1 MELQKTS
8 IDSIKEISLTD
19 EFRLQESSRHSYEL
33 LSHALAILN
42 ALAVYGEH
50 FLLWRPT
57 AFSLPDGVNAS
68 LIPSLPG
75 TPGHR
80 HQKLVFA
87 TSGDNPSPPDWI
99 DAQTRRHLLNN
110 PTYDVVVEQDG
121 SGKLRTIQEAVD
133 AYNENSI
140 RRVIYI
146 RAVITGS
153 RNVAL
158 EQGTTTVRSATLIV
172 LGRGFIGRSFKVEN
186 TAGPLGYQAVAFRGT
201 ADRTVM
207 YQVTFDG
214 YQDTLYAHSFR
225 RHYRGC
231 TILRHSR
238 LRFIAKM
245 TTLPRKQ
252 NTYTEQGR
260 TDAHQNTGF
269 SFQNCIFDGMDHL
282 KLNTALHKSYLGRP
296 WKQFF
301 VCVIMKSEVKD
312 HIDPQGWLPWNKTSF
327 GLFTSFFAEF
337 ENFGPGSS
345 TVNRVPWSRQIW
357 SAATAI
363 RYHASSFVQPRQW
376 VADHNIPLTTT
387 L

>member
-1 MELQKTS
+1 MDTKTLCTR
-8 IDSIKEISLTD
+8 I
-19 EFRLQESSRHSYEL
+19 HS
-33 LSHALAILN
+33 A
-42 ALAVYGEH
+42 
-50 FLLWRPT
+50 
-57 AFSLPDGVNAS
+57 
-68 LIPSLPG
+68 
-75 TPGHR
+75 
-80 HQKLVFA
+80 
-87 TSGDNPSPPDWI
+87 
-99 DAQTRRHLLNN
+99 
-110 PTYDVVVEQDG
+110 
-121 SGKLRTIQEAVD
+121 
-133 AYNENSI
+133 
-140 RRVIYI
+140 
-146 RAVITGS
+146 
-153 RNVAL
+153 
-158 EQGTTTVRSATLIV
+158 GTTVGAPFYGTVDFVFGNA
-172 LGRGFIGRSFKVEN
+172 
-186 TAGPLGYQAVAFRGT
+186 AVCF
-201 ADRTVM
+201 
-207 YQVTFDG
+207 QSC
-214 YQDTLYAHSFR
+214 Q
-225 RHYRGC
+225 
-231 TILRHSR
+231 
-238 LRFIAKM
+238 FIAKM

>member
-146 RAVITGS
+146 RAGVYK
-153 RNVAL
+153 
-158 EQGTTTVRSATLIV
+158 Q
-172 LGRGFIGRSFKVEN
+172 
-186 TAGPLGYQAVAFRGT
+186 
-201 ADRTVM
+201 
-207 YQVTFDG
+207 QVTAQDG
-214 YQDTLYAHSFR
+214 EVLDIYWRWHKHS
-225 RHYRGC
+225 HHG
-231 TILRHSR
+231 
-238 LRFIAKM
+238 
-245 TTLPRKQ
+245 
-252 NTYTEQGR
+252 EQECGAR
-260 TDAHQNTGF
+260 TGH
-269 SFQNCIFDGMDHL
+269 DH
-282 KLNTALHKSYLGRP
+282 R
-296 WKQFF
+296 
-301 VCVIMKSEVKD
+301 
-312 HIDPQGWLPWNKTSF
+312 
-327 GLFTSFFAEF
+327 
-337 ENFGPGSS
+337 
-345 TVNRVPWSRQIW
+345 
-357 SAATAI
+357 
-363 RYHASSFVQPRQW
+363 
-376 VADHNIPLTTT
+376 
-387 L
+387 